1 MDDPSWLEG
10 LRALLLGIAIDAPG
24 LIIALLAGAAG
35 IAIGSGALFLDARR
49 RFATRA
55 EPGEDIGDEAVFLF
69 RDRTLRHANRAARSV
84 LSRLDAK
91 SAPADRLESWFAA
104 YAPELGAQFRALL
117 RDGTPLMGEMREDDG
132 RYLEVHGTPRGA
144 LGYLTL
150 RDATAARKVLLETE
164 AELSRLTTQAGETAE
179 LVDWAPVCLWRRER
193 RGGLIWANHSY
204 HALAEKLGHSAESG
218 SRPMFAQPA
227 DLSSASAAAHPAR
240 RVSLNRDID
249 GQHWYDVIESEMG
262 EDVLGIAL
270 DAEPIVR
277 AEAALK
283 RFIETLTE
291 TFAHLPT
298 GLAVFDRNRRLGLFN
313 PAISD
318 ILKLDP
324 AWLATRP
331 SLRDFLERLRENR
344 QMPDQPDFMAWRRKL
359 TALERD
365 AEEASYVE
373 DWVLP
378 SGQTLHVTGRPHPQG
393 AIAFLFEDI
402 SSSVMLERRYR
413 AEIETHKALL
423 DRLPDAVALFRAD
436 GTLGFAN
443 TAFDGVWGFSPAL
456 DGDAPHIGQLV
467 ERWAA
472 LSEPS
477 PVWSRLHDFATAQEA
492 RSAWYA
498 RLLLQD
504 GRILRARFAPLPEG
518 STLTSFCDET
528 ERERMQAELRE
539 AVADLETERNL
550 FLDREADARSRIEQ
564 GLARLSQISDRL
576 DPALGTEIA
585 DLLTGMQMG
594 LRGLPGPRT
603 IETDSEARPVSA
615 QELPALLRAV
625 QRIVNAQELSVKV
638 DFAVDGDLP
647 GLSHRRLRQFL
658 HNLLSEM
665 AASPAIEVHLR
676 IARDGD
682 RLILSA
688 TGPLPAEKAD
698 GATGLAGA
706 LLQRLARLE
715 GGALDIETDTAQ
727 NRRRLICTLPLRDL
741 AQPNDAASERV

>member
-1 MDDPSWLEG
+1 MDDPGWLEG
-10 LRALLLGIAIDAPG
+10 TSTFLWGIANDSPG
-24 LIIALLAGAAG
+24 LMIALLAGSAG
-35 IAIGSGALFLDARR
+35 IMIGVVALFIDARR
-49 RFATRA
+49 HAMSLSQA
-55 EPGEDIGDEAVFLF
+55 ADDISDEAVFLF
-69 RDRTLRHANRAARSV
+69 RGSALRHKNRAARTLL
-84 LSRLDAK
+84 LSLEEK
-91 SAPADRLESWFAA
+91 QAPADSLSAWFSTHSQ
-104 YAPELGAQFRALL
+104 ELASRFLALL
-117 RDGTPLMGEMREDDG
+117 KDGAPFIGELPMEDG
-132 RYLEVHGTPRGA
+132 RFLEVHGTPRGA
-144 LGYLTL
+144 LSCLTL
-150 RDATAARKVLLETE
+150 RDASAANKQLVETE
-164 AELSRLTTQAGETAE
+164 AELSRLVSQAGTTEE
-179 LVDWAPVCLWRRER
+179 LVAWAPICLWRRR
-193 RGGLIWANHSY
+193 REGELIWANDTYRS
-204 HALAEKLGHSAESG
+204 LAENLGHSAEPG
-218 SRPMFAQPA
+218 SRLLFAHA
-227 DLSSASAAAHPAR
+227 AELSKQAGTALSAR
-240 RVSLNRDID
+240 RVSLSREVD
-249 GQHWYDVIESEMG
+249 GQSWYDVSESEAG
-262 EDVLGIAL
+262 EEIFGVAI
-270 DAEPIVR
+270 DAAAIVR

-318 ILKLDP
+318 ILKIDP

-331 SLRDFLERLRENR
+331 SLREFLEKLRENR

-413 AEIETHKALL
+413 SEIETQTAIL

-436 GTLGFAN
+436 GTLAFAN

-456 DGDAPHIGQLV
+456 DGESPHIGQVV
-467 ERWAA
+467 ERWAS
-472 LSEPS
+472 LSEPT
-477 PVWSRLHDFATAQEA
+477 PIWSRLHDFATAQEA

-518 STLTSFCDET
+518 STLTCFCDET
-528 ERERMQAELRE
+528 ERERMQSELRE

-550 FLDREADARSRIEQ
+550 FLDREADARARIEM
-564 GLARLSQISDRL
+564 GLSRLSQISDRL
-576 DPALGTEIA
+576 DPELGTEIA

-594 LRGLPGPRT
+594 LRGLPVPRS
-603 IETDSEARPVSA
+603 IADDDEVRPVSA
-615 QELPALLRAV
+615 RELPALLRAV
-625 QRIVNAQELSVKV
+625 QRIVNAQELSLKV

-658 HNLLSEM
+658 HNMLSEM

-682 RLILSA
+682 CLILSA

-727 NRRRLICTLPLRDL
+727 NQRRLICTLPLRNL
-741 AQPNDAASERV
+741 AHDESAATERM